1 MRPKVGAID
10 TGRIALMRALVRKY
24 IAGNA
29 SFWGLM
35 EYGLGPMVALAATP
49 VLLRQL
55 GTVGFGQFAMIM
67 ALAGFGNVANLGA
80 AVTATKL
87 VSERL
92 HETGGAMR
100 GAGVSFA
107 LVACALAFVAALAL
121 GIWGA
126 VAWAWP
132 DALFGG
138 IPVSTLALPALAVYL
153 SQQFDQLFT
162 GCLKGREAFAT
173 TALCEV
179 GGRLT
184 AYSVTC
190 TAAVL
195 TQSPTLAALTQA
207 CGLLAT
213 GMLKMHLFA
222 RREGHVVVLP
232 LMERKAMGAAFR
244 FSRWSWLNSLSA
256 VAFGSVDRIL
266 VGSLLGPATL
276 AIYTVG
282 AQVGQMIHTASVAV
296 FQKTMPRVSHLAAG
310 ADGERAVAREV
321 RRLMTINLTLSV
333 LGSAAALAV
342 SGPLL
347 SLMVGHAYSPSHLAT
362 FRLLIMAAGL
372 LSLNVVAHFSLLGM
386 GNSRAVA
393 VLNGLAGV
401 SMVCVL
407 FALVAP
413 VGESAA
419 GWARIA
425 YSVTTLFG
433 IYLALRQSR
442 PPPYAPAQTATR

>member
-1 MRPKVGAID
+1 
-10 TGRIALMRALVRKY
+10 MRALVRKY
-24 IAGNA
+24 ISGNA

-35 EYGLGPMVALAATP
+35 EYGLGPLIALAATP

-80 AVTATKL
+80 AVTGTKL

-92 HETGGAMR
+92 HEPGGAMR

-107 LVACALAFVAALAL
+107 LVGGALAFVVCIALL
-121 GIWGA
+121 VWGA
-126 VAWAWP
+126 VSWFLPHAT
-132 DALFGG
+132 FGG
-138 IPVSTLALPALAVYL
+138 IPVSTLAVPAITVYL
-153 SQQFDQLFT
+153 AQQFDQLFT

-179 GGRLT
+179 SGRLT
-184 AYSVTC
+184 AYTVTC
-190 TAAVL
+190 TVALL
-195 TQSPTLAALTQA
+195 THSPTLASLTQA
-207 CGLLAT
+207 GGLLAT
-213 GMLKMHLFA
+213 GLIKMHLFA
-222 RREGHVVVLP
+222 RHDGHRVVRPVLD
-232 LMERKAMGAAFR
+232 RGAMGAAFR

-266 VGSLLGPATL
+266 VGSLLGPAAL

-296 FQKTMPRVSHLAAG
+296 FQKTMPRISHLSAG
-310 ADGERAVAREV
+310 ADGERAVWREV
-321 RRLMTINLTLSV
+321 RRLMAVNLTLSV
-333 LGSAAALAV
+333 LGTAAALAASAPV
-342 SGPLL
+342 L
-347 SLMVGHAYSPSHLAT
+347 SLMLGHAYSAGHLAT
-362 FRLLIMAAGL
+362 FRLLIVAAGL

-407 FALVAP
+407 FVLVTP

-425 YSVTTLFG
+425 YSVTTLWG

-442 PPPYAPAQTATR
+442 PAAYVPAQTATR

>member
-1 MRPKVGAID
+1 
-10 TGRIALMRALVRKY
+10 MRALVRKY

-35 EYGLGPMVALAATP
+35 EYGLGPLIALAATP

-80 AVTATKL
+80 AVTGTKL

-92 HETGGAMR
+92 HEPGGAMR

-107 LVACALAFVAALAL
+107 LVGCALIFVVAVALAV
-121 GIWGA
+121 WGA
-126 VAWAWP
+126 VSWLWP
-132 DALFGG
+132 AATFGG
-138 IPVSTLALPALAVYL
+138 IPVSTLALPAITVYL

-179 GGRLT
+179 GGRFT
-184 AYSVTC
+184 AYTVTC
-190 TAAVL
+190 TVAML
-195 TQSPTLAALTQA
+195 TQSPTLASLTQA
-207 CGLLAT
+207 GGLLAT
-213 GMLKMHLFA
+213 GLLKMHLFA
-222 RREGHVVVLP
+222 RRDGHAVVRPLP
-232 LMERKAMGAAFR
+232 DRKAMGDAFR

-296 FQKTMPRVSHLAAG
+296 FQKTMPRVSHLASRP
-310 ADGERAVAREV
+310 DGDRAVGREV
-321 RRLMTINLTLSV
+321 RRLMAVNLTLSV
-333 LGSAAALAV
+333 LGSAAALTLSA
-342 SGPLL
+342 PLL
-347 SLMVGHAYSPSHLAT
+347 SLMLGHAYSPAHLDT
-362 FRLLIMAAGL
+362 FRLLILAAGL

-407 FALVAP
+407 FMLVAP

-425 YSVTTLFG
+425 YSVTTLWG

-442 PPPYAPAQTATR
+442 PPAYVPAPTATR

>member
-1 MRPKVGAID
+1 
-10 TGRIALMRALVRKY
+10 MRALVRKY
-24 IAGNA
+24 ISGNA

-35 EYGLGPMVALAATP
+35 EYGLGPLIALAATP

-80 AVTATKL
+80 AVTGTKL

-92 HETGGAMR
+92 HEAGGAMR

-107 LVACALAFVAALAL
+107 LVGCALVFVVAIALAA
-121 GIWGA
+121 WGA
-126 VAWAWP
+126 VSWFWP
-132 DALFGG
+132 DATFGG
-138 IPVSTLALPALAVYL
+138 LPVSTLALPAIVIYL

-179 GGRLT
+179 TGRLAAYT
-184 AYSVTC
+184 ATC
-190 TAAVL
+190 TVAML
-195 TQSPTLAALTQA
+195 TQSPTMASLTQA

-213 GMLKMHLFA
+213 GLIKMHLFA
-222 RREGHVVVLP
+222 RREGHYAVRPVLD
-232 LMERKAMGAAFR
+232 RRAMGAAFR

-296 FQKTMPRVSHLAAG
+296 FQKTMPRVSHLAARP
-310 ADGERAVAREV
+310 DGERAVSHEV
-321 RRLMTINLTLSV
+321 RRLMGINLTLSV
-333 LGSAAALAV
+333 LGTIAALMLSA
-342 SGPLL
+342 PLL
-347 SLMVGHAYSPSHLAT
+347 SLMVGHAYTPEHLAT
-362 FRLLIMAAGL
+362 FRLLIVAAGL

-407 FALVAP
+407 FVLVSP

-425 YSVTTLFG
+425 YSVTTLAG

-442 PPPYAPAQTATR
+442 PPPYVSAQTATR

>member
-1 MRPKVGAID
+1 MRV
-10 TGRIALMRALVRKY
+10 LVRKY
-24 IAGNA
+24 ISGNA

-35 EYGLGPMVALAATP
+35 EYGLGPLIALAATP
-49 VLLRQL
+49 ILLRQL

-80 AVTATKL
+80 AVTGTKL

-92 HETGGAMR
+92 HEPGGAMR

-107 LVACALAFVAALAL
+107 LVGCALVFVMAIALLA
-121 GIWGA
+121 WGG
-126 VAWAWP
+126 VSWLWP
-132 DALFGG
+132 RATFGG
-138 IPVSTLALPALAVYL
+138 IAVSTLALPAMIVYL

-179 GGRLT
+179 GGRFA
-184 AYSVTC
+184 AYTVTC
-190 TAAVL
+190 TAALL
-195 TQSPTLAALTQA
+195 TQSPTLAAMTQA
-207 CGLLAT
+207 GGLLAT
-213 GMLKMHLFA
+213 GLIKMHLFA
-222 RREGHVVVLP
+222 RREGHYVVRP
-232 LMERKAMGAAFR
+232 LMDRDAMGAAFR

-282 AQVGQMIHTASVAV
+282 AQIGQMIHTASVAV
-296 FQKTMPRVSHLAAG
+296 FQKTMPRISHLAAG
-310 ADGERAVAREV
+310 ADGVRAVYREV
-321 RRLMTINLTLSV
+321 RRLMAVNLTLSF
-333 LGSAAALAV
+333 LGTAFALAISAPV
-342 SGPLL
+342 L
-347 SLMVGHAYSPSHLAT
+347 SLMLGHAYTPGHLTT
-362 FRLLIMAAGL
+362 FRLLIVAAGL

-393 VLNGLAGV
+393 VLNGLAGL

-407 FALVAP
+407 FMLVAP

-425 YSVTTLFG
+425 YSVTTLYG

-442 PPPYAPAQTATR
+442 PPPLVAHAGRPVTTATR

>member
-1 MRPKVGAID
+1 
-10 TGRIALMRALVRKY
+10 MRALVRKY

-35 EYGLGPMVALAATP
+35 EYGLGPLIALAATP
-49 VLLRQL
+49 ILLRQL

-80 AVTATKL
+80 AVTGTKL

-92 HETGGAMR
+92 HEAGGAMR

-107 LVACALAFVAALAL
+107 LVGCALAFVMALAL
-121 GIWGA
+121 AAWGG
-126 VAWAWP
+126 VSWLWP
-132 DALFGG
+132 DATFGG
-138 IPVSTLALPALAVYL
+138 IPVSTLALPAMVVYL

-179 GGRLT
+179 GGRFT
-184 AYSVTC
+184 AYGATC
-190 TAAVL
+190 TVAML
-195 TQSPTLAALTQA
+195 THSPTLASLTQA
-207 CGLLAT
+207 GGLLAT
-213 GMLKMHLFA
+213 GLIKMHVFA
-222 RREGHVVVLP
+222 RRDGHYVVRP
-232 LMERKAMGAAFR
+232 LLDRTAMGAAFR

-282 AQVGQMIHTASVAV
+282 AQIGQMIHTASVAV

-310 ADGERAVAREV
+310 ADGERAVSREV
-321 RRLMTINLTLSV
+321 RRLMAVNLTLSV
-333 LGSAAALAV
+333 LGTAVALAA
-342 SGPLL
+342 SGPVL
-347 SLMVGHAYSPSHLAT
+347 SLMLGHAYTAGHLAT
-362 FRLLIMAAGL
+362 FRLLILAAGL

-407 FALVAP
+407 FMLVAP

-425 YSVTTLFG
+425 YSLTTLYG

-442 PPPYAPAQTATR
+442 PPPFVPARTATR

>member
-1 MRPKVGAID
+1 MRV
-10 TGRIALMRALVRKY
+10 LVKKY
-24 IAGNA
+24 ISGNA

-35 EYGLGPMVALAATP
+35 EYGLGPLIALAATP
-49 VLLRQL
+49 ILLRQL

-80 AVTATKL
+80 AVTGTKL

-92 HETGGAMR
+92 HEPGGAMR
-100 GAGVSFA
+100 GASVSFA
-107 LVACALAFVAALAL
+107 LVGCALVFVM
-121 GIWGA
+121 A
-126 VAWAWP
+126 VALLAWGGVSWLWP
-132 DALFGG
+132 HATFGG
-138 IPVSTLALPALAVYL
+138 IAVSTLALPAMIVYL

-179 GGRLT
+179 GGRFT
-184 AYSVTC
+184 AYTVTC
-190 TAAVL
+190 TVAVM
-195 TQSPTLAALTQA
+195 TQSPTLAAMTQA
-207 CGLLAT
+207 GGLLAT
-213 GMLKMHLFA
+213 GLIKMHLFA
-222 RREGHVVVLP
+222 RRDGHYVVRP
-232 LMERKAMGAAFR
+232 LMDRGAMGAAFR

-282 AQVGQMIHTASVAV
+282 AQIGQMIHTASVAV
-296 FQKTMPRVSHLAAG
+296 FQKTMPRISHLAAG
-310 ADGERAVAREV
+310 ADSVRAVYREV
-321 RRLMTINLTLSV
+321 RRLMAVNLTLSV
-333 LGSAAALAV
+333 LGTAVALAISAPV
-342 SGPLL
+342 L
-347 SLMVGHAYSPSHLAT
+347 SLMLGHAYTPGHLMT
-362 FRLLIMAAGL
+362 FRLLIVAAGL
-372 LSLNVVAHFSLLGM
+372 LSLNVVAHFSLLGL

-393 VLNGLAGV
+393 VLNGLAGL

-407 FALVAP
+407 FMLVAP

-425 YSVTTLFG
+425 YSVTTLYG

-442 PPPYAPAQTATR
+442 PPPLVPHAQRPVSTATR

>member
-1 MRPKVGAID
+1 
-10 TGRIALMRALVRKY
+10 MRALVRKY
-24 IAGNA
+24 ISGNA

-35 EYGLGPMVALAATP
+35 EYGLGPLIALAATP

-80 AVTATKL
+80 AVTGTKL

-92 HETGGAMR
+92 HERGGAMR
-100 GAGVSFA
+100 GAGVSFS
-107 LVACALAFVAALAL
+107 LVGCALIFVVALAL
-121 GIWGA
+121 LAWGG
-126 VAWAWP
+126 VSWLWP
-132 DALFGG
+132 DATFGG
-138 IPVSTLALPALAVYL
+138 IAVSTLALPALAVYL

-184 AYSVTC
+184 AYTVTC
-190 TAAVL
+190 SVAML
-195 TQSPTLAALTQA
+195 TGSPTLASLTQA

-213 GMLKMHLFA
+213 GLVKMHLFA
-222 RREGHVVVLP
+222 RREGHYFVRP
-232 LMERKAMGAAFR
+232 LLDRRAMGAAFR
-244 FSRWSWLNSLSA
+244 FSRWSWFNSLSA

-282 AQVGQMIHTASVAV
+282 AQVGQMIHTASVAI
-296 FQKTMPRVSHLAAG
+296 FQKTMPRISHLAAG
-310 ADGERAVAREV
+310 ADGERAVSKEV
-321 RRLMTINLTLSV
+321 RRLMAVNLALS
-333 LGSAAALAV
+333 LFGTALALAI
-342 SGPLL
+342 SGPAL
-347 SLMVGHAYSPSHLAT
+347 SLMLGHAYTPGHLAT
-362 FRLLIMAAGL
+362 FRLLIVAAGL

-407 FALVAP
+407 FLLVAP
-413 VGESAA
+413 VGEIAA

-425 YSVTTLFG
+425 YSVTTLYG

-442 PPPYAPAQTATR
+442 PPPFVPARTATR

>member
-1 MRPKVGAID
+1 
-10 TGRIALMRALVRKY
+10 MRALVRKY
-24 IAGNA
+24 ISGNA

-35 EYGLGPMVALAATP
+35 EYGLGPMIALAATP
-49 VLLRQL
+49 ILLRQL

-80 AVTATKL
+80 AVTGTKL

-92 HETGGAMR
+92 HEPGGAMR
-100 GAGVSFA
+100 GASVSFA
-107 LVACALAFVAALAL
+107 LVSCALVFVVVLAL
-121 GIWGA
+121 GAWGG
-126 VAWAWP
+126 VSWLWP
-132 DALFGG
+132 DATFGG
-138 IPVSTLALPALAVYL
+138 IAISTLALPALLVYL

-179 GGRLT
+179 SGRLT
-184 AYSVTC
+184 AYTVTC
-190 TAAVL
+190 SVAML
-195 TQSPTLAALTQA
+195 THSPLIASLTQA
-207 CGLLAT
+207 GGLLVT
-213 GMLKMHLFA
+213 GLIKMHLFA
-222 RREGHVVVLP
+222 RHDGHHGVLP
-232 LMERKAMGAAFR
+232 VMDRAAMGAAFR

-282 AQVGQMIHTASVAV
+282 AQIGQMIHTASVAI
-296 FQKTMPRVSHLAAG
+296 FQKTMPRISHLAAG
-310 ADGERAVAREV
+310 ADGERAVSREV
-321 RRLMTINLTLSV
+321 RRLMTLNLTLSV
-333 LGSAAALAV
+333 LGTALALAI
-342 SGPLL
+342 SGPVL
-347 SLMVGHAYSPSHLAT
+347 SLMLGHAYSPGHLMT
-362 FRLLIMAAGL
+362 FRLLILAAGL

-407 FALVAP
+407 FMLVAP

-425 YSVTTLFG
+425 YSLTTLYG

-442 PPPYAPAQTATR
+442 PPPFVPAQTATR